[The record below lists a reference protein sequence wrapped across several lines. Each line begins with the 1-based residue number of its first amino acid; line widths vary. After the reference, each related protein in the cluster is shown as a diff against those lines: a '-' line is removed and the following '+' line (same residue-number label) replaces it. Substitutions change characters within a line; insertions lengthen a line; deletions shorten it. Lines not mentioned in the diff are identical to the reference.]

1 MRRKVLA
8 MALTG
13 VLALSMTACGNAKE
27 EAKSST
33 VEKEEVKEE
42 AKSEEKSEA
51 EEKEGKDASEL
62 NLAFVLHSLDGSF
75 YVKLADGAKAAA
87 EELGV
92 NVTVSAP
99 NTASSLDEQVSLLE
113 TAISSG
119 VDGIA
124 TVVWDP
130 SGFNKTIESAKE
142 KGIPVVSFN
151 MTAPDSG
158 VECFIGQDMV
168 DAGYQLGKYMFEE
181 MGGKGTY
188 IVASCAPTDT
198 ALIDREAGIDK
209 AAAEYPEISKITTID
224 IGTDLNNAYSVIEN
238 AYLANPDVTAILG
251 VDVFSQA
258 IGSVIEDKGLTGK
271 VYGAGF
277 DLTEG
282 MLGHIKNGSIQ
293 LTVGQNPYMQGYTA
307 IKQLYEGLVNG
318 AEYTDVNTGAHMV
331 TADNVNEVEP
341 E

>member
-1 MRRKVLA
+1 MKKKVLA
-8 MALTG
+8 MALAG
-13 VLALSMTACGNAKE
+13 VLALSMTACGEAKE
-27 EAKSST
+27 EAKSSA

-42 AKSEEKSEA
+42 VKE
-51 EEKEGKDASEL
+51 EEKEETAGKDASDL

-198 ALIDREAGIDK
+198 ALIVKLVLIRLQKSIRK
-209 AAAEYPEISKITTID
+209 SQKLQPSISERT
-224 IGTDLNNAYSVIEN
+224 
-238 AYLANPDVTAILG
+238 
-251 VDVFSQA
+251 
-258 IGSVIEDKGLTGK
+258 
-271 VYGAGF
+271 
-277 DLTEG
+277 
-282 MLGHIKNGSIQ
+282 
-293 LTVGQNPYMQGYTA
+293 
-307 IKQLYEGLVNG
+307 
-318 AEYTDVNTGAHMV
+318 
-331 TADNVNEVEP
+331 
-341 E
+341 